1 MPAATRPLVLLH
13 GYSDNGAAFAAW
25 QRALQ
30 QAGWAPTQLIP
41 VSYESL
47 TNEVSIRDLA
57 EGFDMLLQ
65 QHAALADGAPF
76 DVMVHSTGMLVL
88 RAWLSRP
95 GTTAARRARLKHLIA
110 LAPATFGSPLAHKG
124 RSFLGALVKG
134 RKTPGP
140 DFLEAGDQILDA
152 LELGGRFAWQLA
164 ECDLFGAQ
172 PFYDRTRATPWVFV
186 FCGTRGFR
194 GLSAIANEPGTD
206 GTVRWAGCA
215 LDSRKLVL
223 DLSRDCAAANRVRLA
238 AWTHDDVP
246 VIPVDG
252 VDHGTILSNPPA
264 DLIAQVCAALRV
276 TSRTGYAAWQRD
288 SAPSAQALR
297 ETLTPWQQF
306 FVRAVDERG
315 DGIADWNLQLA
326 WADGNVLRPFTQDVH
341 VYAGDPSYRCF
352 HVNLAKLGEGATTNA
367 PPQRLSAEIFAST
380 GTARVHY
387 RGALTREASR
397 EASLEEREGSWS
409 GTLDLSTVLPDPTL
423 RFFYPFTTTFVE
435 LRLDREPRVGPG
447 MVIRFGTT

>member
-13 GYSDNGAAFAAW
+13 GYSDNGGAFAAW

-30 QAGWAPTQLIP
+30 QAGWAPSQLIP

-65 QHAALADGAPF
+65 QHAALAHGAPF
-76 DVMVHSTGMLVL
+76 DIMVHSTGMLVV

-95 GTTAARRARLKHLIA
+95 GATAARLARLKHVIA

-140 DFLEAGDQILDA
+140 DFLEAGDQVLDA

-164 ECDLFGAQ
+164 ETDLFGTQ
-172 PFYDRTRATPWVFV
+172 PFYDRTRETPWVFV

-215 LDSRKLVL
+215 LNSRKLVL
-223 DLSRDCAAANRVRLA
+223 DLSRECAETDRVRLA
-238 AWTHDDVP
+238 TWTHEDVP

-252 VDHGTILSNPPA
+252 VDHGTILSDPPA
-264 DLIAQVCAALRV
+264 ELITQVCAALRV
-276 TSRTGYAAWQRD
+276 SSRTGFAAWHHAV
-288 SAPSAQALR
+288 APEADALR
-297 ETLTPWQQF
+297 NALTPWQQF
-306 FVRAVDERG
+306 FVRAIDERG

-326 WADGNVLRPFTQDVH
+326 WGDGSTLRPFTQDVH

-352 HVNLAKLGEGATTNA
+352 HVNLAKLGAGAATNA
-367 PPQRLSAEIFAST
+367 PAQPLSAELFAST

-387 RGALTREASR
+387 RGALTTHE
-397 EASLEEREGSWS
+397 SLEERRGSWS
-409 GTLDLSTVLPDPTL
+409 GTLELSTGLPDPTL
-423 RFFYPFTTTFVE
+423 RFFYPLTTTFVE
-435 LRLDREPRVGPG
+435 VRLDREPRVGPG
-447 MVIRFGTT
+447 MVMRFGTT